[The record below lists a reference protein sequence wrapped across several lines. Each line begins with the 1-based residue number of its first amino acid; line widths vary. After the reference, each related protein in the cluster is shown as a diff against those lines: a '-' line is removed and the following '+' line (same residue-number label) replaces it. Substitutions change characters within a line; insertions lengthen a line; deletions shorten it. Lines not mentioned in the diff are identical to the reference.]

1 MQQAPTQAHSH
12 RRGVE
17 KEDGAWWGSGLVL
30 GGGSTRVSK
39 NQRERVAGWPP
50 AKKGGGGN
58 LSLWLFLL
66 ACPWT
71 PSSQASLAL
80 LFALHV
86 VGIFGYKTGLEAT
99 ESLIVPS

>member
-1 MQQAPTQAHSH
+1 MVGLWLSAG
-12 RRGVE
+12 RRKYASE
-17 KEDGAWWGSGLVL
+17 QKSD
-30 GGGSTRVSK
+30 R
-39 NQRERVAGWPP
+39 QRERVAGWPP

-58 LSLWLFLL
+58 LSPWLFFL

-80 LFALHV
+80 LFVLHV
-86 VGIFGYKTGLEAT
+86 VGIFGYKMGSEAT